1 MIRVVV
7 LAIEGALASSL
18 VLPIEML
25 RAAAQHARAHSRQ
38 APGLEVRVAAEQ
50 REVLTMSG
58 VISLKADL
66 AADAVQEAELI
77 IVPSLWRAP
86 AATVERH
93 PRIGRALR
101 RAARSGTRLCS
112 VGTGSYFP
120 AAAGLLDGRQA
131 TTHWS
136 FFDDFA
142 RRFPAVQLQRRHLIT
157 RSGPFYCAASVNSA
171 ADLTLHFI
179 GEFFGAA
186 AARQVE
192 SQFSPEI
199 RRPFGSHSLGE
210 AESGAHPDEAIRM
223 AQDWLLANPGAKL
236 RVPELAARCGLGT
249 RTFNRRFRTAVGT
262 TPLVFLR
269 EARLELARDLL
280 RQSNLGIGEI
290 AHRCGYPDPGHFSRA
305 FSGATGS
312 SPQEYRSRARGKLF
326 RGGQP
331 RSP

>member
-7 LAIEGALASSL
+7 FAIEGALASSL
-18 VLPIEML
+18 VLPLEML
-25 RAAAQHARAHSRQ
+25 RAAAQHARAHARP
-38 APGLEVRVAAEQ
+38 APELSVCVAAES
-50 REVLTMSG
+50 RASVTMSG
-58 VISLKADL
+58 VIRLEPDAAVDAVREADL
-66 AADAVQEAELI
+66 L

-101 RAARSGTRLCS
+101 RAARSGSRLCS

-136 FFDDFA
+136 FFEDFA

-179 GEFFGAA
+179 EEFFGAP

-199 RRPFGSHSLGE
+199 RRPFDAQRFERGE
-210 AESGAHPDEAIRM
+210 PGAHPDAAIRL
-223 AQDWLLANPGAKL
+223 AQDWML
-236 RVPELAARCGLGT
+236 
-249 RTFNRRFRTAVGT
+249 
-262 TPLVFLR
+262 
-269 EARLELARDLL
+269 
-280 RQSNLGIGEI
+280 
-290 AHRCGYPDPGHFSRA
+290 
-305 FSGATGS
+305 
-312 SPQEYRSRARGKLF
+312 
-326 RGGQP
+326 
-331 RSP
+331 